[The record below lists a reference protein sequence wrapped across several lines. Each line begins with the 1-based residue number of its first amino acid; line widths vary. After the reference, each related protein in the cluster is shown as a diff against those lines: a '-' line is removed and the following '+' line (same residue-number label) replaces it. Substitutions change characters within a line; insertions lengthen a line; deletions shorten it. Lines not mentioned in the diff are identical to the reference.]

1 MIKRFLAGAALGAF
15 FLWYALRDVAF
26 GDLAVHLGRVSL
38 GWFGLFVLMHIGIL
52 GIRALRWSALVRP
65 VAAVPA
71 RRLLSPL
78 AIGFM
83 INFIFPAR
91 AGEIVRVWLL
101 GRAERVSAS
110 AAFGSVVV
118 ERLCDVFTMLCLVA
132 MAPFFLEEN
141 APGLLAELWWIAPLL
156 FAGYL
161 AAVAALFMLGHH
173 RGALEA
179 FLGRHSF
186 VQRRPFLVRLAN
198 LVVKFAEGLTVL
210 KSFRQVTIA
219 IGLSFV
225 LWGWGGLA
233 NLLMLHAFG
242 LDLPVFAPYLI
253 LMLQAAAFLV
263 PTPGALGPFQIA
275 HLVALR
281 DVYHCQQSEALAIA
295 LLMHAGLFVAVL
307 VPDFWFAAREHLGVS
322 ELTQATK
329 TDADKKPS
337 LPTRE

>member
-1 MIKRFLAGAALGAF
+1 VIKRFLAGAALGAL
-15 FLWYALRDVAF
+15 FLWYALRDVSF
-26 GDLAVHLGRVSL
+26 GDLAVNIGRVSL
-38 GWFGLFVLMHIGIL
+38 WWFGLFVLMHFGSL

-65 VAAVPA
+65 IAPVPA

-83 INFIFPAR
+83 INFVFPAR

-118 ERLCDVFTMLCLVA
+118 ERLCDVFAILCLVA
-132 MAPFFLEEN
+132 IAPFFLGGD

-161 AAVAALFMLGHH
+161 AAVAALFMFGHH
-173 RGALEA
+173 REALEG
-179 FLGRHSF
+179 FLGRHPF
-186 VQRRPFLVRLAN
+186 VQRRPLLARLAK

-210 KSFRQVTIA
+210 KSFRQVAIA
-219 IGLSFV
+219 IGLSLV
-225 LWGWGGLA
+225 LWGWGGLS

-242 LDLPVFAPYLI
+242 LDLPMFAPFLI

-281 DVYHCQQSEALAIA
+281 DIYHRQESEALAIA
-295 LLMHAGLFVAVL
+295 LLIHAGLFVAVL
-307 VPDFWFAAREHLGVS
+307 APGIWFAAREHLGVR
-322 ELTQATK
+322 ELTVASRGE
-329 TDADKKPS
+329 D
-337 LPTRE
+337 R

>member
-1 MIKRFLAGAALGAF
+1 MIKRFVAGAALGAF
-15 FLWYALRDVAF
+15 FLWFALRDVAF
-26 GDLAVHLGRVSL
+26 GDIAVNLRRVSL
-38 GWFGLFVLMHIGIL
+38 GWFGLFVLMHFGSF

-65 VAAVPA
+65 LAPVPA

-91 AGEIVRVWLL
+91 AGELVRVWLL

-118 ERLCDVFTMLCLVA
+118 ERLCDVFAILCLVA
-132 MAPFFLEEN
+132 VTPFFLGGD
-141 APGLLAELWWIAPLL
+141 ASGLLGRIRWITPLL

-161 AAVAALFMLGHH
+161 AALAALFLLGHH

-179 FLGRHSF
+179 FLDRHPL
-186 VQRRPFLVRLAN
+186 VQRRPFLMRIAN
-198 LVVKFAEGLTVL
+198 LIVKFAEGLTVL
-210 KSFRQVTIA
+210 KSVRQVA
-219 IGLSFV
+219 LAVGLSLV

-233 NLLMLHAFG
+233 NMLIMHAFG
-242 LDLPVFAPYLI
+242 LDLPGFAPFL
-253 LMLQAAAFLV
+253 LLELQAAGFLV

-281 DVYHCQQSEALAIA
+281 DVYGVPKSEALALA
-295 LLMHAGLFVAVL
+295 LIIHVGLFVAVL
-307 VPDFWFAAREHLGVS
+307 IPGFWFAARAHLGVR
-322 ELTQATK
+322 ELTQASRS
-329 TDADKKPS
+329 DAE
-337 LPTRE
+337 R